1 MVSAGHM
8 ELRIH
13 QLTGGSEEGG
23 CDVGESPKSQW
34 ES

>member
-13 QLTGGSEEGG
+13 QLTGAGEEGG
-23 CDVGESPKSQW
+23 CNVGESPTSQL